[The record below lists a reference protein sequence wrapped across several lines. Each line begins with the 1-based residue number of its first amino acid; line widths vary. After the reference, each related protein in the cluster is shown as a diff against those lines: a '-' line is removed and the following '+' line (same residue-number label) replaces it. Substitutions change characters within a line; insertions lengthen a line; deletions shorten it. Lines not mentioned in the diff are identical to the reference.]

1 MKKNHNK
8 MQYRAAKSIS
18 HTTRL
23 TGVTVL
29 WKFGWPVGGIESGG
43 PIGGIERGGPI
54 GGIGVGE
61 SIGPI
66 GPSGCIGSTG
76 TGIGPFDGIK
86 GNDSGPLPAHGIT
99 SALAMY

>member
-1 MKKNHNK
+1 MKNHNK
-8 MQYRAAKSIS
+8 MQYKAAKSIS

-29 WKFGWPVGGIESGG
+29 WKFGWPVGGIE
-43 PIGGIERGGPI
+43 RGGPI
-54 GGIGVGE
+54 GGIGPAE

-76 TGIGPFDGIK
+76 SGIGPFDGIK
-86 GNDSGPLPAHGIT
+86 GNDSGPLPAHGIM
-99 SALAMY
+99 SAFAMY